1 MKVDDSNKAQSP
13 IRVAFLDMHMPFMNG
28 AMLAEKIKT
37 NSNLASLKL
46 VMMTSM
52 AARGDASYFA
62 NLGFDAYFPKPAIT
76 SDLLKALQLC
86 LQKNSTDEPA
96 PFITRHYLQ
105 DLEQNSI
112 TQSSDSDIALLENCR
127 LLLVED
133 NRINQE
139 VARHILEEFGITPDI
154 AANGLEAINALIDSS
169 LDTAFDV
176 ILMDCQMPEMDGY
189 QATKAIRAA
198 KAGEHNKD
206 ISIIAMTANAMMG
219 DKEKC
224 LAAGMNDYLA
234 KPIDPAKLKDKILQY
249 LSLSADQNNTIQN
262 STVQNSTVQNST
274 VQNSKADTKPP
285 SKPTTKLQT
294 QTNTDESAEAPIWDQ
309 AEFAKRLNN
318 NAAIQAKLLELFTE
332 EMPTHL
338 IELEKSIAASD
349 FQLQREISHK
359 MQGMTAN
366 ISAKKLAT
374 LMKEFNQSA
383 KDRDLEAVE
392 GVFAQIHACY
402 QSLCDLISETLPAK

>member
-1 MKVDDSNKAQSP
+1 
-13 IRVAFLDMHMPFMNG
+13 
-28 AMLAEKIKT
+28 
-37 NSNLASLKL
+37 
-46 VMMTSM
+46 M

-86 LQKNSTDEPA
+86 LQKNTTDEPV

-154 AANGLEAINALIDSS
+154 AANGLEAVNALINSS
-169 LDTAFDV
+169 LDTAFDI

-249 LSLSADQNNTIQN
+249 LSLSADQNSTAQN
-262 STVQNSTVQNST
+262 STA
-274 VQNSKADTKPP
+274 QNSKADTKPP
-285 SKPTTKLQT
+285 PNPTTELQT
-294 QTNTDESAEAPIWDQ
+294 QTNTDESAEAPLWDQ

-383 KDRDLEAVE
+383 KNRDLEAVE